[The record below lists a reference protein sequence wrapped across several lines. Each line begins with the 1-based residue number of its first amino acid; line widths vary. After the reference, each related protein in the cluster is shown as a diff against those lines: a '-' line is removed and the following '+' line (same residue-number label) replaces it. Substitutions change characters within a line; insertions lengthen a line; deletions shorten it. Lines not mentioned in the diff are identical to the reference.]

1 MYISVEPENAA
12 IMDDGE
18 KKKEEIDGGTDV
30 DMEDGPSRAE
40 GVLKFEVQNF
50 GKLKDTV
57 YSDPTM
63 IRNLQWSV
71 FSWRFY
77 NFQLFVQLIVFV
89 VYTVWPLLLFLDTS
103 WAILGLCLR
112 QYTRL

>member
-1 MYISVEPENAA
+1 
-12 IMDDGE
+12 MDDGE

-71 FSWRFY
+71 LS
-77 NFQLFVQLIVFV
+77 VE
-89 VYTVWPLLLFLDTS
+89 DS
-103 WAILGLCLR
+103 MILS
-112 QYTRL
+112 YSYI